1 MSPGRADAEVVSLH
15 LAALRQAAAALRR
28 HAGTSAAA
36 FRADIERRWVVQR
49 GLHICAQNVLDIA
62 KHLAAAAGQ
71 APQGYA
77 EAIDCLGASGI
88 LPRAFANRFRGVA
101 GFRNVLAH
109 NSVDIDID
117 LDRVA
122 RFLSENLDD
131 FEEFARHIER
141 RDGA

>member
-1 MSPGRADAEVVSLH
+1 M
-15 LAALRQAAAALRR
+15 
-28 HAGTSAAA
+28 
-36 FRADIERRWVVQR
+36 
-49 GLHICAQNVLDIA
+49 
-62 KHLAAAAGQ
+62 K
-71 APQGYA
+71 GY
-77 EAIDCLGASGI
+77 DL
-88 LPRAFANRFRGVA
+88 GVA